1 MKTTLN
7 TVIQF
12 NPSERL
18 KKGETCRKVAM
29 EHVHVFSRSITE
41 WENVTYNGGTKFR
54 NGDTL
59 LARITPCLENGKTAM
74 VSFLND
80 GEVACGST
88 EFIVL
93 RAIKGKTDPFF
104 VYYLAISKLF
114 RDLAIKSMVG
124 STGRQ
129 RVQQNVIENA
139 IMEVPTLTEQE
150 KIVAVLSALDSK
162 IELNTQINQNLEQQI
177 QAIFSHLINEA
188 ASFYSKLGDVC
199 KCVLGGTP
207 DRSKPEY
214 WNGDIPWINSG
225 KVNDFRITSP
235 SELITE
241 DGLKRSATKLL
252 PSKTTVLAITGA
264 TLGQVSLLEISAC
277 ANQSV
282 IGVIGNERT
291 PYTFIYPF
299 IKAQIGELMAHQT
312 GGAQQHIN
320 KQNVEDLP
328 IPIYAQDKMAEYDT
342 VARPLF
348 DAISCN
354 CFESLRLATLR
365 DTLLPR
371 LMSGEIDVSEVAV

>member
-1 MKTTLN
+1 MR
-7 TVIQF
+7 I
-12 NPSERL
+12 
-18 KKGETCRKVAM
+18 
-29 EHVHVFSRSITE
+29 
-41 WENVTYNGGTKFR
+41 W
-54 NGDTL
+54 L
-59 LARITPCLENGKTAM
+59 LTICL
-74 VSFLND
+74 
-80 GEVACGST
+80 CC
-88 EFIVL
+88 
-93 RAIKGKTDPFF
+93 
-104 VYYLAISKLF
+104 LA
-114 RDLAIKSMVG
+114 
-124 STGRQ
+124 
-129 RVQQNVIENA
+129 
-139 IMEVPTLTEQE
+139 LT
-150 KIVAVLSALDSK
+150 
-162 IELNTQINQNLEQQI
+162 NQNLEQQI
-177 QAIFSHLINEA
+177 QAIFSHLINEP

-225 KVNDFRITSP
+225 KVNDFRITTP

-354 CFESLRLATLR
+354 CFESLRLAALR
-365 DTLLPR
+365 DTLLPK

>member
-29 EHVHVFSRSITE
+29 EHVHVFSRCITE

-139 IMEVPTLTEQE
+139 IMEVPTLTEQK
-150 KIVAVLSALDSK
+150 KIVAVLSTLDSK
-162 IELNTQINQNLEQQI
+162 IELNTQINQNLETW
-177 QAIFSHLINEA
+177 A
-188 ASFYSKLGDVC
+188 A
-199 KCVLGGTP
+199 
-207 DRSKPEY
+207 
-214 WNGDIPWINSG
+214 
-225 KVNDFRITSP
+225 
-235 SELITE
+235 
-241 DGLKRSATKLL
+241 
-252 PSKTTVLAITGA
+252 
-264 TLGQVSLLEISAC
+264 
-277 ANQSV
+277 
-282 IGVIGNERT
+282 
-291 PYTFIYPF
+291 
-299 IKAQIGELMAHQT
+299 
-312 GGAQQHIN
+312 
-320 KQNVEDLP
+320 
-328 IPIYAQDKMAEYDT
+328 
-342 VARPLF
+342 
-348 DAISCN
+348 
-354 CFESLRLATLR
+354 
-365 DTLLPR
+365 
-371 LMSGEIDVSEVAV
+371 